1 MLLTWCG
8 IWKKIR
14 ELSDGSSLSIVYE
27 GALWP
32 LERLAAP
39 LFIVSVGND
48 KLCADA
54 THRHTNETEL
64 VVWRLYVITAEV
76 EA

>member
-1 MLLTWCG
+1 MVVPFIILL
-8 IWKKIR
+8 INLLFMK
-14 ELSDGSSLSIVYE
+14 
-27 GALWP
+27 ALCDLLW
-32 LERLAAP
+32 RITAP

-48 KLCADA
+48 KLCADT

-64 VVWRLYVITAEV
+64 VVWRLYVITAEA

>member
-1 MLLTWCG
+1 MVWHTG
-8 IWKKIR
+8 NKIR

-27 GALWP
+27 GVCG
-32 LERLAAP
+32 RLVAIHST
-39 LFIVSVGND
+39 FMYWIGWND
-48 KLCADA
+48 KLCADT